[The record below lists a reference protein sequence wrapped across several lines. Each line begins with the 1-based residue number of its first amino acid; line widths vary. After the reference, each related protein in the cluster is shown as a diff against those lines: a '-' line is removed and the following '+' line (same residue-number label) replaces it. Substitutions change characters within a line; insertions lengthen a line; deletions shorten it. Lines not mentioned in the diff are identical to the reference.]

1 MSTGGINAPRCQ
13 GRSIRT
19 RETRAP
25 RNYRPLPPVLLRGM
39 NEKWFQDGAAEGR
52 LRRVKRERPPA
63 SSSWMRSFV
72 VSALVLLVAVTAV
85 VPHTHGLGGGL
96 VRLAGADPSIT
107 PSSAS
112 ARQERPC
119 AACARQQDQGVAP
132 AMRQVA
138 VPHVQPAMLAPAA
151 IVPVTSGQG
160 PNVWLRGPPSAMSV
174 C

>member
-1 MSTGGINAPRCQ
+1 
-13 GRSIRT
+13 
-19 RETRAP
+19 
-25 RNYRPLPPVLLRGM
+25 
-39 NEKWFQDGAAEGR
+39 
-52 LRRVKRERPPA
+52 
-63 SSSWMRSFV
+63 MRSFV

-96 VRLAGADPSIT
+96 VRLAGADPSVT
-107 PSSAS
+107 SSSTAG

-132 AMRQVA
+132 AMRHVA
-138 VPHVQPAMLAPAA
+138 VPHVQPAVLAPAA
-151 IVPVTSGQG
+151 IVRVTSGLG